1 MHGGGLHDAAGGI
14 PKRHFRAL
22 EGGEIATHPERRH
35 HQPVFPAGPLSLPDG
50 VDGPSAR
57 VGVGQRDDIGHGGD
71 RVHGGDQLVELP
83 LSGVVLQRDRVEGDH
98 AVRPGGQVKL
108 QAFRQLLHGEEGR
121 VQTVFNARLPHVEH
135 PLRGLPHLDDPPAG
149 LLAAGKM
156 QRAHFGD
163 AVADGIVHRA
173 LGHVAAGNMRDGN
186 AGKVGGDD
194 CGKDL
199 IAIPQHHQKVGT
211 VGGEIVGKGAQ
222 GRAGSAGHTGL
233 TVIVQRKGHTV
244 IGKTVACQ
252 FHPRAAKGGAE
263 MTAGGGKGQFDF
275 RAVPQADQQRP
286 QQAVIRPGAGHNAD
300 LMLHLVP
307 HSSMASSA
315 A

>member
-1 MHGGGLHDAAGGI
+1 MA
-14 PKRHFRAL
+14 
-22 EGGEIATHPERRH
+22 
-35 HQPVFPAGPLSLPDG
+35 
-50 VDGPSAR
+50 
-57 VGVGQRDDIGHGGD
+57 
-71 RVHGGDQLVELP
+71 GDQLVELP

-186 AGKVGGDD
+186 AGKVGGDG
-194 CGKDL
+194 CSEDL
-199 IAIPQHHQKVGT
+199 ITVPQHHQKIGT
-211 VGGEIVGKGAQ
+211 AGGEIIGKGAQ
-222 GRAGSAGHTGL
+222 GRA
-233 TVIVQRKGHTV
+233 
-244 IGKTVACQ
+244 VA
-252 FHPRAAKGGAE
+252 RAIPALLSSSS
-263 MTAGGGKGQFDF
+263 GKGT
-275 RAVPQADQQRP
+275 
-286 QQAVIRPGAGHNAD
+286 
-300 LMLHLVP
+300 L
-307 HSSMASSA
+307 S
-315 A
+315 

>member
-1 MHGGGLHDAAGGI
+1 
-14 PKRHFRAL
+14 
-22 EGGEIATHPERRH
+22 
-35 HQPVFPAGPLSLPDG
+35 
-50 VDGPSAR
+50 
-57 VGVGQRDDIGHGGD
+57 
-71 RVHGGDQLVELP
+71 
-83 LSGVVLQRDRVEGDH
+83 
-98 AVRPGGQVKL
+98 
-108 QAFRQLLHGEEGR
+108 
-121 VQTVFNARLPHVEH
+121 
-135 PLRGLPHLDDPPAG
+135 
-149 LLAAGKM
+149 
-156 QRAHFGD
+156 
-163 AVADGIVHRA
+163 
-173 LGHVAAGNMRDGN
+173 MRDGN